1 MRGVSIL
8 CAALLLAL
16 LAAPA
21 GSARAQSTPP
31 DAAAQKDGVA
41 DTNSVAADE
50 TIVSDENDVDDIEKL
65 IATIEARIQALGA
78 AGDQRDQSLEFLTKQ
93 VEQAI
98 GDITVVDDEKA
109 GLKRQNADLNWQVE
123 TLNESRGAL
132 KQELREVSDQHETS
146 VSSLQAKLAD
156 LSQLLSVETEAK
168 AELLSANDD
177 LVRQLEAVK
186 KDHTSLGQVSS
197 EQKQEIVQ
205 LNEKVATLET
215 DLASLSGA
223 LAASKQRLAKKEGDI
238 RSLQERLE
246 SALATPAEQLS
257 GYRSELFAR
266 LRTDIGDDRNLRVD
280 GEHFVIQ
287 SEVLFPPVSAELG
300 EDGKRRL
307 AQLARNLHIVSRN
320 IPSGIDWVLQVGG
333 HTDRRPVAGADYPSN
348 WELSTARALAVVR
361 FLIRQGVPPY
371 RLAAT
376 GYGEFQPLDRG
387 DDEIAYRRNR
397 RVEFAL
403 TEK

>member
-1 MRGVSIL
+1 MRGNSIL
-8 CAALLLAL
+8 HAALLLAL
-16 LAAPA
+16 LAAPI
-21 GSARAQSTPP
+21 GSVQAQSPHP
-31 DAAAQKDGVA
+31 DVAADENGL
-41 DTNSVAADE
+41 AADE
-50 TIVSDENDVDDIEKL
+50 TIASDENDVADIEQL
-65 IATIEARIQALGA
+65 IATIEARVQALGD

-98 GDITVVDDEKA
+98 GDITVQDDEKV

-132 KQELREVSDQHETS
+132 KQELREVTDQHDSS
-146 VSSLQAKLAD
+146 VASLEAKLAD

-177 LVRQLEAVK
+177 LLQQLEAVK
-186 KDHTSLGQVSS
+186 KDHTSLGRVSS

-205 LNEKVATLET
+205 LNEKVAALQT
-215 DLASLSGA
+215 DLTDLSGA
-223 LAASKQRLAKKEGDI
+223 LAASKQRLAKKERDI
-238 RSLQERLE
+238 ASLQERLE

-257 GYRSELFAR
+257 RYRSEFFAR
-266 LRTDIGDDRNLRVD
+266 LRTALGEDPDLRVE
-280 GEHFVIQ
+280 GERFVVQ
-287 SEVLFPPVSAELG
+287 SEVLFAPVSAELG
-300 EDGKRRL
+300 EAGKRRL

-320 IPSGIDWVLQVGG
+320 IPSEIDWVLQVGG

-376 GYGEFQPLDRG
+376 GYGEFQPLERG